1 VITAQESNLYFE
13 TLFTRASFMG
23 IFRGLAPEATVAICN
38 KAWDLGI
45 DVVEIP
51 VQTPDAIPSLRA
63 AAAAGRERG
72 KDVGAGTIISPGQVT
87 AVLQAG
93 ATFTVAPGFS
103 PLVSSACLQHG
114 LPHMPGVST
123 STDITAALSEG
134 LTWLKAFPAAQLGS
148 RWVTAQL
155 APFPQVSFVATGGLT
170 GENAEEF
177 LNAGARVVAVGRAIH
192 DQQTLTALA
201 KASR

>member
-1 VITAQESNLYFE
+1 VITAYESNLYFE
-13 TLFTRASFMG
+13 TLFAQASFMG
-23 IFRGLAPEATVAICN
+23 IFRGLAPEDTVAICS

-63 AAAAGRERG
+63 AAAAARERG
-72 KDVGAGTIISPGQVT
+72 KDVGAGTIISPDQVA
-87 AVLQAG
+87 AVLHAG
-93 ATFTVAPGFS
+93 AKFAVAPGFNPS
-103 PLVSSACLQHG
+103 VTSACLQHG

-148 RWVTAQL
+148 GWITAQL
-155 APFPQVSFVATGGLT
+155 APFPHVSFVATGGLT

-192 DQQTLTALA
+192 DPRTLSAIA
-201 KASR
+201 QASS

>member
-1 VITAQESNLYFE
+1 CS
-13 TLFTRASFMG
+13 
-23 IFRGLAPEATVAICN
+23 

-63 AAAAGRERG
+63 AAAAARERG
-72 KDVGAGTIISPGQVT
+72 KDVGAGTIISPDQVA
-87 AVLQAG
+87 AVLHAG
-93 ATFTVAPGFS
+93 ATFAVAPGFS
-103 PLVSSACLQHG
+103 PSVTSACLQHG

-134 LTWLKAFPAAQLGS
+134 LHWLKAFPAAQLGS
-148 RWVTAQL
+148 GWITAQL
-155 APFPQVSFVATGGLT
+155 APFPHVSFVATGGLT

-192 DQQTLTALA
+192 DPRTLSAIA
-201 KASR
+201 QVSR